1 MINDILNEAQ
11 KVEIEDKTYLFEF
24 DHFALAALE
33 KDTKKS
39 IYEIY
44 NTIMEKKPLTLKD
57 NISLLTAGMLKHQS
71 EKEIEVL
78 KDRIKE
84 YPGFFNVLKDVL
96 YSAFSIPMIPP
107 EILREC
113 SFKKKD
119 QITEKNH
126 TEVLNMTGA
135 ETTLP
140 QEQS

>member
-11 KVEIEDKTYLFEF
+11 KVEIEDNTYLFEF
-24 DHFALAALE
+24 DHLALAALE
-33 KDTKKS
+33 KDTQKS

-57 NISLLTAGMLKHQS
+57 NISLLTAGMLKHHS
-71 EKEIEVL
+71 EKEIDVL
-78 KDRIKE
+78 KNRIKK

-96 YSAFSIPMIPP
+96 YSAFSIPMMPP

-113 SFKKKD
+113 GFKKKD